1 MQDNINKD
9 SSDLNHPPKAGTGG
23 ENVLEHFQPIT
34 TFVFD
39 VDGVLTDG
47 SVLLL
52 DNGLQA
58 RQMNIKDGLGLQM
71 AVKNGYKVVIISG
84 ASSEPV
90 INRFRYLG
98 ITEIHLGVK
107 DKLAFLQSF
116 AEKNGLAWKEIL
128 FMGDDLPD
136 VAVLE
141 KVGLSCCPAD
151 AAVEVKKVSKYISA
165 AKGGNGCVR
174 DVIEKVLKLNDRWN
188 YNTEIS
194 SR

>member
-1 MQDNINKD
+1 MGSERSEHKTRHIEFC
-9 SSDLNHPPKAGTGG
+9 SAFGRHPAPTPPFQGG
-23 ENVLEHFQPIT
+23 EVYC
-34 TFVFD
+34 
-39 VDGVLTDG
+39 
-47 SVLLL
+47 
-52 DNGLQA
+52 
-58 RQMNIKDGLGLQM
+58 RKDGLGLQM
-71 AVKNGYKVVIISG
+71 AMKNGYKVVIISG

-98 ITEIHLGVK
+98 ITEIHLGIR
-107 DKLAFLQSF
+107 DKLAFLQDF
-116 AEKNGLAWKEIL
+116 AEQNGLTWKEIL

>member
-1 MQDNINKD
+1 MPNT
-9 SSDLNHPPKAGTGG
+9 SHKANNTQGLAASGD
-23 ENVLEHFQPIT
+23 NVLAHFHNVN

-39 VDGVLTDG
+39 VDGVMTDG

-71 AVKNGYKVVIISG
+71 AVKNGYKVVIVSG

-98 ITEIHLGVK
+98 IEEIHLGVT
-107 DKLAFLQSF
+107 DKLYFLQLF
-116 AEKNGLAWKEIL
+116 IEQNGLEWDNIL
-128 FMGDDLPD
+128 YMGDDLPD
-136 VAVLE
+136 VDVLQ

-151 AAVEVKKVSKYISA
+151 AAVEVKQVCKYISPI
-165 AKGGNGCVR
+165 KGGKGCVR
-174 DVIEKVLKLNDRWN
+174 DVIEKVLKLNNHWKYYSN
-188 YNTEIS
+188 IS